1 MSTPADLPEQE
12 RLSGAS
18 PGVLDALAQ
27 ARAFGYLGP
36 GPLQTHLDHSHG
48 FGDAVESAASLVG
61 GPTDGALHG
70 RRRVVDLGTGG
81 GIPGLVL
88 ADRWPDSQWLFVDS
102 HRRRMGTLLDVLVQ
116 LGWADRCEV
125 VLDRAELVARRPDL
139 RGVCDLVVAR
149 GFAAPAVTAECAAG
163 FLRPGGLLV
172 VSEPPEGPDRWSD
185 RGLAELGMARVI
197 VAPHTFRFF
206 VAVQERTCP
215 PKYPRAVG
223 VPGKSPLF

>member
-1 MSTPADLPEQE
+1 MPEEE

-36 GPLQTHLDHSHG
+36 GPLQTHVDHSHG
-48 FGDAVESAASLVG
+48 FGDAFELVTSPVGPSAHAG
-61 GPTDGALHG
+61 FRG
-70 RRRVVDLGTGG
+70 RVVDLGAGG

-102 HRRRMGTLLDVLVQ
+102 HRRRMGTLGDVLVR
-116 LGWADRCEV
+116 LGWAERTEV
-125 VLDRAELVARRPDL
+125 VLDRAELVARRSDL
-139 RGVCDLVVAR
+139 RGSCDLVVAR

-185 RGLAELGMARVI
+185 AALAELGMARI
-197 VAPHTFRFF
+197 VLAPAAFRFF
-206 VAVQERTCP
+206 VAMQEHPCP

>member
-1 MSTPADLPEQE
+1 MTAAADLPDAE
-12 RLSGAS
+12 RLSGAC

-48 FGDAVESAASLVG
+48 FGDAVLSAIVPPD
-61 GPTDGALHG
+61 GPADRVFHG
-70 RRRVVDLGTGG
+70 HVVDLGSGG

-88 ADRWPDSQWLFVDS
+88 ADRWPNSRWTFVDS
-102 HRRRMGTLLDVLVQ
+102 HRRRMGTLRDVLVT
-116 LGWADRCEV
+116 LGWTGRAEV

-139 RGVCDLVVAR
+139 RGACDLVVAR
-149 GFAAPAVTAECAAG
+149 GFGVPAVTAESAAG

-185 RGLAELGMARVI
+185 HGLALLGMSRVI
-197 VAPHTFRFF
+197 TTSSTFRFF
-206 VAVQERTCP
+206 VAVQDYACP

-223 VPGKSPLF
+223 IPGKSPLF

>member
-1 MSTPADLPEQE
+1 MTPREMPEEE
-12 RLSGAS
+12 RPSGAS

-48 FGDAVESAASLVG
+48 FGDVVETVSSVVKEL
-61 GPTDGALHG
+61 TDGG
-70 RRRVVDLGTGG
+70 FRGRVVDLGTGG

-88 ADRWPDSQWLFVDS
+88 ADRWPESRWLFVDS
-102 HRRRMGTLLDVLVQ
+102 HQRRMGTLRDVLHG
-116 LGWADRCEV
+116 LGWADRTEV
-125 VLDRAELVARRPDL
+125 VLERAELVARRPDL
-139 RGVCDLVVAR
+139 RGQCDLVVAR
-149 GFAAPAVTAECAAG
+149 GFAAPAVTVECATG

-185 RGLAELGMARVI
+185 RVLAQLGMARV
-197 VAPHTFRFF
+197 VHTPEAFRFF
-206 VAVQERTCP
+206 VAVQERPCP

-223 VPGKSPLF
+223 VPAKSPLF

>member
-1 MSTPADLPEQE
+1 MTPPTDLPDEWC
-12 RLSGAS
+12 LSGAS

-48 FGDAVESAASLVG
+48 FGDAVSAVMSLAHTIPDAVVPG
-61 GPTDGALHG
+61 
-70 RRRVVDLGTGG
+70 RVVDLGTGG
-81 GIPGLVL
+81 GVPGLVL
-88 ADRWPDSQWLFVDS
+88 ADRWPDSTWLFVDS
-102 HRRRMGTLLDVLVQ
+102 HQRRMGTLREVLAT
-116 LGWADRCEV
+116 LGWTGRTEV

-139 RGVCDLVVAR
+139 RSSCDLVVAR

-185 RGLAELGMARVI
+185 RGLAELGMSRVVI
-197 VAPHTFRFF
+197 APSAFRFF
-206 VAVQERTCP
+206 VAVQSQVCP
-215 PKYPRAVG
+215 AKYPRAVG
-223 VPGKSPLF
+223 IPGKSPLF